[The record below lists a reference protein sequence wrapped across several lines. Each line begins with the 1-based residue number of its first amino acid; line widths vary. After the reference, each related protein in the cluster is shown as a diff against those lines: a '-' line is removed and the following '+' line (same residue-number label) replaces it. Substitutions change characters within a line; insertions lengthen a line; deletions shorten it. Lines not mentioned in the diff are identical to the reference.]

1 MRWRASFVREF
12 CRRWMVLSRPHPDF
26 FFSVVSTRP
35 ATDENKQKEPSPYNG
50 ILFSREK
57 ELSIDIC

>member
-1 MRWRASFVREF
+1 MREF

-26 FFSVVSTRP
+26 FFSVVSTHP
-35 ATDENKQKEPSPYNG
+35 ATDENKQKEPSPHNG

-57 ELSIDIC
+57 ELRIDIC